1 MDKFF
6 QKIPFIDNVLK
17 GVGQIMLQ
25 ENRWTG
31 LLFIIGIF
39 LGSWQCGVAV
49 ILATAAGTFTAMKL
63 KYDQSEI
70 NAGLY
75 GFSAALVGVAL
86 AFIFQ
91 ATPLIWVLIILG
103 GALASIIQHFFIQKK
118 IPVFTFPFII
128 IAWVLVFLLHQFTHI
143 LPSDLISA
151 EVTSTKYDDF
161 LTCTNGFGEV
171 IFQGGV
177 LCGLI
182 FFLAVFISSPIA
194 ALYGLVASILGAGLS
209 QWNGE
214 PIQEI
219 HMGLFGFNAVLS
231 AIVFSG
237 TKKTDGLWVL
247 IAVVLTIIIDD
258 FLIDNNLLSAV
269 GGVFTFPFVAGTWI
283 TLLLKKFL
291 IKTNNNA

>member
-177 LCGLI
+177 LSGLI

-269 GGVFTFPFVAGTWI
+269 GGVFTFPFVVGTWI

>member
-1 MDKFF
+1 MDKLFA
-6 QKIPFIDNVLK
+6 KIPFVDNVLK

-31 LLFIIGIF
+31 LLFLVGLF
-39 LGSWQCGVAV
+39 LGSWQCGVAA

-63 KYDQSEI
+63 NYDKSQI

-91 ATPLIWVLIILG
+91 ATILIWVLIILG
-103 GALASIIQHFFIQKK
+103 GALAGIIQHFFIQKK

-128 IAWVLVFLLHQFTHI
+128 ITWVLVFLLHQFTHI
-143 LPSDLISA
+143 QSSDLISA
-151 EVTSTKYDDF
+151 EIVHTDYDDF

-177 LCGLI
+177 LSGII
-182 FFLAVFISSPIA
+182 FFVAVFISSPVA
-194 ALYGLVASILGAGLS
+194 ALYGFAASILGAGLS
-209 QWNGE
+209 QLNGE
-214 PIQEI
+214 PIQEV

-237 TKKTDGLWVL
+237 VKKTDGLWVL
-247 IAVVLTIIIDD
+247 IAVVLTVVIDD
-258 FLIDNNLLSAV
+258 ILVDNILNVV
-269 GGVFTFPFVAGTWI
+269 GGVFTFPFVVGTWI
-283 TLLLKKFL
+283 TLLIQKIFVKK
-291 IKTNNNA
+291 AQ